1 MWRHPRRNRAGY
13 HSAPHAISSVLFF
26 GLVVPLVRLLALPH
40 RIRREA
46 TAEQRNVTAR
56 ITAVGGKISIH
67 SVPGVGTT
75 IDGSV
80 PLPRGGRPVVTVESI
95 APTEVRTDLA
105 EQTLLDQVRAVA
117 REARELYDGSAE
129 SGRLRAAETQL
140 DEPLPVGTTRVGDI
154 RRAERSRRIRSCEC
168 AYCRPDR

>member
-1 MWRHPRRNRAGY
+1 
-13 HSAPHAISSVLFF
+13 
-26 GLVVPLVRLLALPH
+26 
-40 RIRREA
+40 
-46 TAEQRNVTAR
+46 
-56 ITAVGGKISIH
+56 
-67 SVPGVGTT
+67 
-75 IDGSV
+75 
-80 PLPRGGRPVVTVESI
+80 VVTVESI

-117 REARELYDGSAE
+117 REARKLYDGSAE

-140 DEPLPVGTTRVGDI
+140 DEPLQAGTTRVGDI